1 MWQRRTISESVIAS
15 WCWTMGREKEL
26 NNLPSEGH
34 HALELAT
41 LAPRQLGAASPQT
54 ASGAPWPLPQ
64 RMWSVG
70 SSGTWKGE
78 IQGRLSIKKRQEDG
92 SLPFR
97 IWYHMQWL
105 LRERLQHPYSAQ
117 PLFSPSSDTCLQ
129 WKYTGF
135 IVLRLKLKSHLLAL
149 HGTAS

>member
-1 MWQRRTISESVIAS
+1 
-15 WCWTMGREKEL
+15 MGREKEL

-41 LAPRQLGAASPQT
+41 LALRQLGAASPQT

-97 IWYHMQWL
+97 I
-105 LRERLQHPYSAQ
+105 
-117 PLFSPSSDTCLQ
+117 
-129 WKYTGF
+129 
-135 IVLRLKLKSHLLAL
+135 
-149 HGTAS
+149 